1 MSDEQDLG
9 KQIAELTAQLRE
21 VANRGAAAA
30 PAAKAADGGAYA
42 ASEDGAKELTAELVK
57 VSRQLTDSREADE
70 KARKAEIAEA
80 VKAEL
85 LKIRTPGMAEKIGQG
100 PAEQTGRGRM
110 IPQAADPGHPSL
122 KAIFRDYESGELVS
136 GLVDVLWGMREA
148 DFPLVGQGKAKLEDL
163 GVVKASVPDS
173 SKGSLD
179 HVAPGNK
186 ATLGATGAT
195 GGYVLP
201 NNLVDT
207 LVKPNVSEA
216 VYQDL
221 LTVRSGVNVRGVDL
235 PYRTG
240 APARMQFQ
248 DWGTTKENLD
258 EAYGSYTALLG
269 TMARI
274 YDIGKQYA
282 RFSSGSAEQDVM
294 DELGKAA
301 ILGENYYILAGA
313 GTGSSGTGD
322 PTTGIYTALT
332 LAGLGGAY
340 TTTGAPAAGTVAGSA
355 AAQLATAFSAMATRS
370 RRPTAVVLDAV
381 TYWSIFSQGSDNAGF
396 WLSDLLGAGFTVS
409 QDGQELRWRGVPI
422 RYDANFNT
430 NTATTKRAIA
440 GDWKALKLFRGMEFR
455 IDTSDVAGTRWD
467 QNLIGFRGEEEIGI
481 NARTAMFVGAFQL
494 ITGVIP

>member
-1 MSDEQDLG
+1 MSEKELGEQ
-9 KQIAELTAQLRE
+9 ISELTAQLRE
-21 VANRGAAAA
+21 VANRGADNA
-30 PAAKAADGGAYA
+30 PAQKAGDGGRYA
-42 ASEDGAKELTAELVK
+42 ASEDGAKELTAQLVA
-57 VSRQLTDSREADE
+57 VSRQLTESREKNE
-70 KARKAEIAEA
+70 EARKAEIAEA

-85 LKIRTPGMAEKIGQG
+85 LKIRTPGMTEKIGQG
-100 PAEQTGRGRM
+100 AANPTEQGRM
-110 IPQAADPGHPSL
+110 IRGAGIPAHDSL
-122 KAIFRDYESGELVS
+122 KAIFRDYESGEMTNA
-136 GLVDVLWGMREA
+136 LVDILWGMKEA
-148 DFPLVGQGKAKLEDL
+148 NFPLVTQGKSGLADL
-163 GVVKASVPDS
+163 GMIPLDVPDS

-179 HVAPGNK
+179 HLPPGSK

-207 LVKPNVSEA
+207 LIKPNVQEA
-216 VYQDL
+216 IYQDL
-221 LTVRSGVNVRGVDL
+221 LTVRSGINVRGVDM

-248 DWGTTKENLD
+248 DWGVTKENVD
-258 EAYGSYTALLG
+258 EAYGSYTATLG

-282 RFSSGSAEQDVM
+282 RFSAGSAEQDVM

-313 GTGSSGTGD
+313 GTGSVGSGD
-322 PTTGIYTALT
+322 PTVGVYTALT
-332 LAGLGGAY
+332 AAGLGGAY

-370 RRPTAVVLDAV
+370 RRPTAVVVDAI

-422 RYDANFNT
+422 RYDSNFNT
-430 NTATTKRAIA
+430 NTGTTKRAIA
-440 GDWKALKLFRGMEFR
+440 GDWKSAKLFRGMEFR

-467 QNLIGFRGEEEIGI
+467 QNLIGFRGEQEIGF
-481 NARTAMFVGAFQL
+481 NARPAMFTGAFQL